1 MAVSSVHN
9 TPAAGT
15 QALQQSHKN
24 TSQSQGTGQTHNAAQ
39 ATQAT
44 QTARTNSTQNVQQQ
58 TQTQTAQAPKPVV
71 NGQGQ
76 KTGQVLNTTA

>member
-1 MAVSSVHN
+1 MAVSPVH
-9 TPAAGT
+9 TAPGTTT

-24 TSQSQGTGQTHNAAQ
+24 TTQAQGTGQTHS
-39 ATQAT
+39 TT
-44 QTARTNSTQNVQQQ
+44 QTNTAQNTQQHAQVQ
-58 TQTQTAQAPKPVV
+58 TTQAPKPVV